1 MSQPL
6 TDILN
11 YRKSVKTLGGKSMK
25 VTGIGGVFF
34 RAKDPAALS
43 DWYEKNLGIN
53 GMEWV
58 QQQGQTVF
66 MPFPA
71 DTEYFGSKSQQFMLN
86 FRVDDLDG
94 MLKQLRTNNVKIV
107 KDVEE
112 QAGVGRFARIEDPE
126 GNPIELWEPSE

>member
-1 MSQPL
+1 
-6 TDILN
+6 
-11 YRKSVKTLGGKSMK
+11 MK

-43 DWYEKNLGIN
+43 DWYKKNLGIN
-53 GMEWV
+53 GMDWV

-66 MPFPA
+66 APFPA
-71 DTEYFGSKSQQFMLN
+71 DTDYFGSESQNFMLN

-94 MLKQLRTNNVKIV
+94 MLKQLRLNNVKIV

-112 QAGVGRFARIEDPE
+112 QTGVGRFASIEDPE
-126 GNPIELWEPSE
+126 GNRIELWEPHD

>member
-1 MSQPL
+1 
-6 TDILN
+6 
-11 YRKSVKTLGGKSMK
+11 MK
-25 VTGIGGVFF
+25 VTGIGGIFF

-43 DWYEKNLGIN
+43 DWYEKHLGIN

-66 MPFPA
+66 APFPA
-71 DTEYFGSKSQQFMLN
+71 NTDYFGSASQSFMLN

-94 MLKQLRTNNVKIV
+94 MLKQLRANDVKIV

-112 QAGVGRFARIEDPE
+112 QAGVGRFASIEDPE
-126 GNPIELWEPSE
+126 GNRVELWEPQD

>member
-1 MSQPL
+1 M
-6 TDILN
+6 
-11 YRKSVKTLGGKSMK
+11 G

-43 DWYEKNLGIN
+43 DWYEKNLGVF
-53 GMEWV
+53 GMNAKYEPWT
-58 QQQGQTVF
+58 QQEGPTVF

-71 DTEYFGSKSQQFMLN
+71 DTDYFGSKSQKFMIN

-94 MLKQLRTNNVKIV
+94 LLNELRTGNVKIV

-112 QAGVGRFARIEDPE
+112 QTGVGRFASIEDPE
-126 GNPIELWEPSE
+126 GNRIELWEPQD